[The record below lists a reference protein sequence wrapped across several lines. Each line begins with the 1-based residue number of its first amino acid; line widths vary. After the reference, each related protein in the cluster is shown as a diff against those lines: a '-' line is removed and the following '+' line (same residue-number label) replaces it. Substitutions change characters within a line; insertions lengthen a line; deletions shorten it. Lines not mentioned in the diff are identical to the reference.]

1 MKIKKSI
8 KLLSGLLAVI
18 LVAGTLAGCGG
29 KNAAEQSTA
38 GVSSG
43 TAAQSTGAEA
53 NAAQSGGEE
62 KTLVAVM
69 WGEQAR
75 WDAQKKV
82 NDAFTQKYPNLKID
96 LQTLPNDTYWTK
108 LQTMIAGGTPPDIAF
123 MQEMLTPTYQAK
135 GIMAD
140 LTDYM
145 GKDTSFKKDCMPE
158 GMYGPFTVDGKLYAM
173 PTMTFVNVL
182 FYNKDIFDKAGIPY
196 PDENYTWD
204 TLRET
209 AKQLT
214 KDTNGDGKI
223 DQYGFSFG
231 AWPNF
236 IFPYIWANGGEFI
249 KDDRK
254 TSVLN
259 SAENVQTFQ
268 YLHDLIWKDK
278 VTPSAAANKS
288 NAFDFAN
295 GNIAMFDL
303 GSWNVAVYDDKKINY
318 GITLTPKAPNGGR
331 VVNTF
336 PNGWF
341 IVNQSENK
349 EDAWKYL
356 AFNVSEE
363 GQKVAAEGKVG
374 MPANTQIAK
383 SDAYLKSS
391 TTPGVD
397 LGVTLKSAEI
407 SRGAY
412 TTSNW
417 SEIESKIWPEFD
429 LIWTKENAD
438 VKAVLDSVQIKL
450 QAKVNEAK

>member
-1 MKIKKSI
+1 MKSKKGI
-8 KLLSGLLAVI
+8 KLLSVLMTVSLL
-18 LVAGTLAGCGG
+18 AGTLAGCGS
-29 KNAAEQSTA
+29 KNTAEQST
-38 GVSSG
+38 S
-43 TAAQSTGAEA
+43 TAATNTTTQSTSMDTT
-53 NAAQSGGEE
+53 AAQSGGEE

-96 LQTLPNDTYWTK
+96 LQVMPNDSYWTK
-108 LQTMIAGGTPPDIAF
+108 LQTMIAGGTPPDIGF

-145 GKDTSFKKDCMPE
+145 SKDTTFKKDSMPE
-158 GMYGPFTVDGKLYAM
+158 GMYGPFTVNGKLYCM

-182 FYNKDIFDKAGIPY
+182 FYNKTIFDNAGIPY

-209 AKQLT
+209 AKKLT
-214 KDTNGDGKI
+214 KDTNGDGKV

-236 IFPYIWANGGEFI
+236 IFPYIWANGGEFV
-249 KDDRK
+249 KEDRK
-254 TSVLN
+254 TAVLN
-259 SAENVQTFQ
+259 SPENVQTFQ
-268 YLHDLIWKDK
+268 FLHDIIWKDK
-278 VTPSAAANKS
+278 ATPSAAANKS
-288 NAFDFAN
+288 NAYDFAN

-303 GSWNVAVYDDKKINY
+303 GSWNVGVYDDKKINY
-318 GITLTPKAPNGGR
+318 GITLTPKAPNGNR
-331 VVNTF
+331 AVNTF

-341 IVNQSENK
+341 IINQSENK
-349 EDAWKYL
+349 DDAWKYL
-356 AFNVSEE
+356 AFNASEE

-374 MPANTQIAK
+374 MPTNTQITN

-397 LGVTLKSAEI
+397 LSVTLKSAQM

-417 SEIESKIWPEFD
+417 GEIESKIWPEFD

-438 VKAVLDSVQIKL
+438 VKAVLDSIQTKL
-450 QAKVNEAK
+450 QAKVSEAK